1 MSNNRENNNWDFDD
15 EDDDEIQIPSYQ
27 TSNESDLIKQ
37 FRRQLKAEKKA
48 RLEAEAKSAELFK
61 SQKER
66 IIKDVLSSKGVN
78 DKIAKF
84 IPQDIEVSEDA
95 IAQWLDSNAD
105 VFGYAKPEQNE
116 TTANSQDIAAL
127 QRMNQALTGADAA
140 TSADTIE
147 FAIQNAK
154 SEEEILSI
162 LSGQ

>member
-1 MSNNRENNNWDFDD
+1 MSNNRENNNWDFED
-15 EDDDEIQIPSYQ
+15 EEDDEIQIPSY
-27 TSNESDLIKQ
+27 SSSESDLIKQ

-48 RLEAEAKSAELFK
+48 RLEAETKSAELFK

-66 IIKDVLSSKGVN
+66 IIKDVLTSKGVS

-95 IAQWLDSNAD
+95 IVQWLDSNAD
-105 VFGYAKPEQNE
+105 VFGFAKPEQE
-116 TTANSQDIAAL
+116 ESPVNSQDIAAM
-127 QRMNQALTGADAA
+127 QRMNKALTGADAA
-140 TSADTIE
+140 TSSDTLE
-147 FAIQNAK
+147 SAIQNAT